1 MVQSAS
7 NSVQVPMSSLG
18 VSKDRR
24 SKSKEKEGIHSGH
37 FMVSRVHD
45 NTSGDYL
52 SDEEDFESENDKRGF
67 NFSEASKSTCKTY
80 KFGNRSTKTMAIDE
94 SLSNL
99 FKHLTLAYRYLSLF
113 FWNVTLLCVN
123 MVIVMT

>member
-1 MVQSAS
+1 MRAAGLGMVQSTSGA
-7 NSVQVPMSSLG
+7 VQMSRSSLS
-18 VSKDRR
+18 VTHDRPR

-52 SDEEDFESENDKRGF
+52 SDEENEENGSHKRGF
-67 NFSEASKSTCKTY
+67 NFSDASKSTCKTY
-80 KFGNRSTKTMAIDE
+80 IFGSRSTKTMAIDE

-99 FKHLTLAYRYLSLF
+99 FKHLTLAYR
-113 FWNVTLLCVN
+113 
-123 MVIVMT
+123 

>member
-1 MVQSAS
+1 MSAAGIGMVQSTS
-7 NSVQVPMSSLG
+7 TMNRSVQGPVTSLG
-18 VSKDRR
+18 VSKDRPR

-52 SDEEDFESENDKRGF
+52 SDEEELENGNIKRGF
-67 NFSEASKSTCKTY
+67 NFSDASKSTCKTY
-80 KFGNRSTKTMAIDE
+80 IFGNRSTRTMAIDE

-99 FKHLTLAYRYLSLF
+99 FKHLTLAYR
-113 FWNVTLLCVN
+113 
-123 MVIVMT
+123 

>member
-1 MVQSAS
+1 MVQSTS
-7 NSVQVPMSSLG
+7 GSVNVPLSSLG
-18 VSKDRR
+18 VSNERPR

-52 SDEEDFESENDKRGF
+52 SDEENLEIENETEGF
-67 NFSEASKSTCKTY
+67 NFSDASKSTCTTY
-80 KFGNRSTKTMAIDE
+80 IFGNRSTNTMAIDE

-99 FKHLTLAYRYLSLF
+99 FKHLTLAYR
-113 FWNVTLLCVN
+113 
-123 MVIVMT
+123 